1 MIETPAC
8 LELRHVSRRFS
19 SGATE
24 VLAVRDATVSIT
36 PGETVAV
43 MGPSGSGK
51 STLLCLMGGLL
62 RPDSG
67 EVRVAGRSL
76 AVLSEREQCRL
87 RRTRIAFVFQHFNL
101 LKALS
106 ALENVE
112 LALHLAGVA
121 GPAARDRARQALLGV
136 GLGPRAHALPRDL
149 SGGEQQR
156 VAVARALAPAPSVI
170 LADEPTANLDSASGR
185 TVIELLSGE
194 ARRRGAAVVIVT
206 HDQRLRAVVDRIL
219 WMEDGR
225 LRESDD
231 VHDEDRT
238 ARAV

>member
-1 MIETPAC
+1 MTGTPC
-8 LELRHVSRRFS
+8 LELRKVSRRFS

-24 VLAVRDATVSIT
+24 VAAVRDASVSIA

-62 RPDSG
+62 RPDAG
-67 EVRVAGRSL
+67 EVVIDGRLL
-76 AVLSEREQCRL
+76 AALPEREQCHL

-112 LALHLAGVA
+112 LALYLAGVA
-121 GPAARDRARQALLGV
+121 PPAARDQARQALLGV
-136 GLGPRAHALPRDL
+136 GLDRRAHALPREM

-170 LADEPTANLDSASGR
+170 LADEPTANLDSTSGR
-185 TVIELLSGE
+185 TVMELLCSQ
-194 ARRRGAAVVIVT
+194 ARRRGAAVVIVS
-206 HDQRLRAVVDRIL
+206 HDHRLRAAVDRVL
-219 WMEDGR
+219 WMEDGM

-231 VHDEDRT
+231 VRDQDRT

>member
-1 MIETPAC
+1 MTGTPC
-8 LELRHVSRRFS
+8 LELRKVSRRFS

-24 VLAVRDATVSIT
+24 VAAVRDASVSIA

-67 EVRVAGRSL
+67 EVLVAGRSL
-76 AVLSEREQCRL
+76 AALPEREQCSL

-112 LALHLAGVA
+112 LALYLAGVA
-121 GPAARDRARQALLGV
+121 PPAAREQARQALRVV
-136 GLGPRAHALPRDL
+136 GLEPRAHALPREM

-170 LADEPTANLDSASGR
+170 LADEPTANLDSTSGR
-185 TVIELLSGE
+185 SVIELLCSQ
-194 ARRRGAAVVIVT
+194 ARQRGAAVVIVS
-206 HDQRLRAVVDRIL
+206 HDHRLRAAVDRVL
-219 WMEDGR
+219 WMEDGT
-225 LRESDD
+225 LREFDD
-231 VHDEDRT
+231 VHDENRT